1 MKKIYLFFTFLI
13 VSSVLRAVQHDN
25 ILISPNGNI
34 EVIVSIGED
43 LTYTVKRNGKTLLSP
58 SALAMSLS
66 DGEVWGRNARL
77 RYSKKIAANKVIPS
91 PFYRKTEVKD
101 EYNGLQ
107 MIFHGQWG
115 LEFRVYNDGVA
126 YRFINHRKNPFN
138 VVDEEVNYC
147 FTDDV
152 LLTMAYVNAKGSF
165 EDQFFNSF
173 ENIYTTASLSKVDDS
188 RLVLLPAVAA
198 LDMSTKVCI
207 IESDL
212 ESYPGLYL
220 TSANKPNSLKAVFAP
235 YPKDSRQGGHNQL
248 QAIVTQRETYIARVN
263 GKRTFPWRGIVV
275 SDTDIEL
282 ANSDMSYLLAA
293 PLRLDEIDWI
303 RPGKVAWEWWN
314 DMNLEGVDFQ
324 TGINNA
330 TYKYYIDFA
339 SANGIEYVIL
349 DEGWAVNLKADLMAV
364 VPDIDL
370 KELVEYGK
378 AKNVGIVLWAGYL
391 AFDRDM
397 ENVCRHYSE
406 IGVKGFKVD
415 FMDRDDQQMV
425 EFVHRAAETAARYHL
440 FLDLHGMYKPAGL
453 NRTWP
458 NILNFEGVFGLEQ
471 MKFCRPM
478 PDMVTYDVTVPFIRQ
493 VAGPM
498 DYTQGAMKN
507 VSKEN
512 SYVCFS
518 EPMSQGTRCHQLAAY
533 MVFDSPL
540 NMLCDS
546 PTNYQR
552 EPESL
557 EFIAG
562 IPTVWGQTLVLDGR
576 MGEYIV
582 TARRHNETWYVG
594 GLTGWTAR
602 EFTLDCSF
610 LGDGQFK
617 VTLFK
622 DGINAHRKGTDYTK
636 EIFSVTGGQQL
647 KLHMAPGGGFALK
660 IDKM

>member
-1 MKKIYLFFTFLI
+1 MKKLYLFFMFL
-13 VSSVLRAVQHDN
+13 VVASVLRATDK
-25 ILISPNGNI
+25 ILRSPDGRI
-34 EVIVSIGED
+34 EVTVAIGED
-43 LTYTVKRNGKTLLSP
+43 LTYTVSCDGKTLLSP
-58 SALAMSLS
+58 SALSMSLS
-66 DGEVWGRNARL
+66 NGTIWGQNARL
-77 RYSKKIAANKVIPS
+77 ISAKTVTVARTIPS
-91 PFYRKTEVKD
+91 PFYRQMEVKD
-101 EYNGLQ
+101 EYNELRLN
-107 MIFHGQWG
+107 FRDQWS
-115 LEFRVYNDGVA
+115 LEFRAYNDGVA
-126 YRFINHRKNPFN
+126 YRFINRGKKTFN
-138 VVDEEVNYC
+138 VINEEVNYC
-147 FTDDV
+147 FVDDV
-152 LLTMAYVNAKGSF
+152 PLTMAYVNVKGDF
-165 EDQFFNSF
+165 EKQFFNSF
-173 ENIYTTASLSKVDDS
+173 ENFYTTALLSEVDDGK
-188 RLVLLPAVAA
+188 LILLPAVAS
-198 LDMSTKVCI
+198 LDKVTKVCI

-220 TSANKPNSLKAVFAP
+220 NVGSENNSLKAVFAP
-235 YPKDSRQGGHNQL
+235 YPKESRQGGHNQL
-248 QAIVTQRETYIARVN
+248 QSIVTQREPYIARVN
-263 GKRTFPWRGIVV
+263 GKRTFPWRGIVI
-275 SDTDIEL
+275 SDNDIEL
-282 ANSDMSYLLAA
+282 ASSDMSYRLAA
-293 PLRLDEIDWI
+293 PSRIDDVNWI
-303 RPGKVAWEWWN
+303 HPGKVAWEWWN
-314 DMNLEGVDFQ
+314 DMNLEGVDFK
-324 TGINNA
+324 TGVNND

-339 SANGIEYVIL
+339 STNGIEYVIL
-349 DEGWAVNLKADLMAV
+349 DEGWAVNLKADLMDV
-364 VPDIDL
+364 VPEIDL

-391 AFDRDM
+391 AFARDM

-406 IGVKGFKVD
+406 MGVKGFKVD

-425 EFVHRAAETAARYHL
+425 EFVYKAAETAARYHL

-471 MKFCRPM
+471 MKFCHPM
-478 PDMVTYDVTVPFIRQ
+478 PDMVTYDVTAPFIRQ

-507 VSKEN
+507 ASKEN

-557 EFIAG
+557 EFITK
-562 IPTVWGQTLVLDGR
+562 IPTVWDQTLVLDGC

-582 TARRHNETWYVG
+582 TARRHNDTWYVG

-602 EFTLDCSF
+602 DFVLDCSF
-610 LGDGQFK
+610 LGNGQFQ
-617 VTLFK
+617 VTLFR
-622 DGINAHRKGTDYTK
+622 DGINAHRKGTDYIK
-636 EIFSVTGGQQL
+636 ETFLVTDGQQL
-647 KLHMAPGGGFALK
+647 KLHMAPGGGFALR

>member
-1 MKKIYLFFTFLI
+1 MKKVYLLFVFLI
-13 VSSVLRAVQHDN
+13 VTSTFRAASNDKVLSSPDGR
-25 ILISPNGNI
+25 I

-43 LTYTVKRNGKTLLSP
+43 LTYTVVRDGKTLLLP
-58 SALAMSLS
+58 SAVSMNLS
-66 DGEVWGRNARL
+66 SGEVWGPNARL
-77 RYSKKIAANKVIPS
+77 VSCKTIEVNQVIPS
-91 PFYRKTEVKD
+91 PFYKKQEVKD

-107 MIFHGQWG
+107 MVFRGQWA
-115 LEFRVYNDGVA
+115 LEFRAYNDGVA
-126 YRFINHRKNPFN
+126 YRFINRRKKPFN
-138 VVDEEVNYC
+138 VVNEGVNYC
-147 FTDDV
+147 FADDI
-152 LLTMAYVNAKGSF
+152 LLTMAYVNAKGDF
-165 EDQFFNSF
+165 ERQFFNSF
-173 ENIYTTASLSKVDDS
+173 ENVYTTASFSKVDENK
-188 RLVLLPAVAA
+188 LILLPAVAT
-198 LDMSTKVCI
+198 LDTSTKVCI

-220 TSANKPNSLKAVFAP
+220 NKDIQSNSLRAVFAS
-235 YPKDSRQGGHNQL
+235 YPKESRQGGHNQL
-248 QAIVTQRETYIARVN
+248 QAVVTQREAYIARVN
-263 GKRTFPWRGIVV
+263 GKRSFPWRGMVI
-275 SDTDIEL
+275 SDNDITL
-282 ANSDMSYLLAA
+282 ASSDMSYCLAA
-293 PLRLDEIDWI
+293 PSRLDDISWI

-349 DEGWAVNLKADLMAV
+349 DEGWAVNLKADLMQV
-364 VPDIDL
+364 VPEINL

-391 AFDRDM
+391 AFERDM

-406 IGVKGFKVD
+406 MGVKGFKVD

-425 EFVHRAAETAARYHL
+425 EFVHKAAETAARYHL
-440 FLDLHGMYKPAGL
+440 FLDLHGMYKPAEL

-478 PDMVTYDVTVPFIRQ
+478 PDMVTYDVTIPFIRQ

-507 VSKEN
+507 ASKGN
-512 SYVCFS
+512 GYVCFS

-533 MVFDSPL
+533 VVFDSPL

-562 IPTVWGQTLVLDGR
+562 IPTVWNQTLVLDGR

-582 TARRHNETWYVG
+582 TARRQGDTWYVG
-594 GLTGWTAR
+594 GLNGWTAR
-602 EFTLDCSF
+602 EYTLDCSF
-610 LGDGQFK
+610 LGSGEFE

-622 DGINAHRKGTDYTK
+622 DGVNAHRKGTDYAK
-636 EIFSVTGGQQL
+636 EKISVLGTRQL
-647 KLHMAPGGGFALK
+647 ELHMASGGGFALK
-660 IDKM
+660 IEKK

>member
-1 MKKIYLFFTFLI
+1 MKKVYLFFAFLI
-13 VSSVLRAVQHDN
+13 VASALRAARN
-25 ILISPNGNI
+25 NETLSSPDGRI
-34 EVIVSIGED
+34 KVTVSIGEE
-43 LTYTVKRNGKTLLSP
+43 LTYTVVRDGKTLLSP
-58 SALAMSLS
+58 SALSMSLS

-77 RYSKKIAANKVIPS
+77 MSGKRTAVNRVIPS
-91 PFYRKTEVKD
+91 PFYKRAEVKD
-101 EYNGLQ
+101 EYNELQ
-107 MIFHGQWG
+107 LNFRGQWA
-115 LEFRVYNDGVA
+115 LEFRVYDDGMA
-126 YRFINHRKNPFN
+126 YRFINRRKKPFH
-138 VVDEEVNYC
+138 VVDEKVNYC
-147 FTDDV
+147 FADDV
-152 LLTMAYVNAKGSF
+152 PLTMAYANAKGDF
-165 EDQFFNSF
+165 ERQFFNSF
-173 ENIYTTASLSKVDDS
+173 ENAYVTAPLSEVDDS
-188 RLVLLPAVAA
+188 RLILLPAVAA
-198 LDMSTKVCI
+198 PDASTKVCI

-220 TSANKPNSLKAVFAP
+220 NSDTKANSLKAVFAP
-235 YPKDSRQGGHNQL
+235 YPKESRQGGHNRL
-248 QAIVTQRETYIARVN
+248 QAIVTQREAYIAQVD
-263 GKRTFPWRGIVV
+263 GKRTFPWRGMVI
-275 SDTDIEL
+275 SDNDIAL
-282 ANSDMSYLLAA
+282 AGSDMSYRLAA
-293 PLRLDEIDWI
+293 PSRLDNIDWI

-324 TGINNA
+324 TGVNNA

-349 DEGWAVNLKADLMAV
+349 DEGWAVNLEADLMKV
-364 VPDIDL
+364 VPEIDL

-406 IGVKGFKVD
+406 MGVKGFKVD

-562 IPTVWGQTLVLDGR
+562 IPTVWDQTLVLDGR

-582 TARRHNETWYVG
+582 TARRHGDTWYVG

-610 LGDGQFK
+610 LGNGQFK

-622 DGINAHRKGTDYTK
+622 DGINAHRKGTDYVK
-636 EIFSVTGGQQL
+636 ETFSLTGGQQL
-647 KLHMAPGGGFALK
+647 KLHMAPGGGFALR

>member
-1 MKKIYLFFTFLI
+1 MKKIYLFFALL
-13 VSSVLRAVQHDN
+13 VMASVLKAAQHDKT
-25 ILISPNGNI
+25 LTSPDGRI
-34 EVIVSIGED
+34 VVTVSIGED
-43 LTYTVKRNGKTLLSP
+43 LTYTVTRDGKTLLTP
-58 SALAMSLS
+58 SALSMSLS

-77 RYSKKIAANKVIPS
+77 VSSKTAAVNRVIPS
-91 PFYRKTEVKD
+91 PFYKRAEVKD
-101 EYNGLQ
+101 EYNELQ
-107 MIFHGQWG
+107 LNFRGQWA
-115 LEFRVYNDGVA
+115 LEFRAYDDGVS
-126 YRFINHRKNPFN
+126 YRFINRRKKPFN
-138 VVDEEVNYC
+138 VLNEEVNYC
-147 FTDDV
+147 FADDV
-152 LLTMAYVNAKGSF
+152 PLTLAYVNAKGDF
-165 EDQFFNSF
+165 ERQFFNSF
-173 ENIYTTASLSKVDDS
+173 ENAYTTAPLSEVDDS
-188 RLVLLPAVAA
+188 KLILLPAVAS
-198 LDMSTKVCI
+198 LDASTKVCI
-207 IESDL
+207 LESDL
-212 ESYPGLYL
+212 ESYPGIYL
-220 TSANKPNSLKAVFAP
+220 NSATKPNSLKAVFAP
-235 YPKDSRQGGHNQL
+235 YPKESRQGGHNQL
-248 QAIVTQRETYIARVN
+248 QAVVTKREAYIARIG
-263 GKRTFPWRGIVV
+263 GKRTFPWRGMVITD
-275 SDTDIEL
+275 SDIDL
-282 ANSDMSYLLAA
+282 ADSDMSYRLAA
-293 PLRLDEIDWI
+293 PSRLDNIDWI

-349 DEGWAVNLKADLMAV
+349 DEGWAVNLKADLMDV
-364 VPDIDL
+364 VPELDL
-370 KELVEYGK
+370 KDLVEYGK
-378 AKNVGIVLWAGYL
+378 SKNVGIVLWAGYL
-391 AFDRDM
+391 AFDRDL

-406 IGVKGFKVD
+406 MGVKGFKVD

-425 EFVHRAAETAARYHL
+425 DFIYRAAETAARYHL

-471 MKFCRPM
+471 MKFCRPV
-478 PDMVTYDVTVPFIRQ
+478 PDMVTYDVIVPFIRQ
-493 VAGPM
+493 VSGPM

-512 SYVCFS
+512 SYISFS

-562 IPTVWGQTLVLDGR
+562 IPTVWEQTLVLDGR

-582 TARRHNETWYVG
+582 TARCQGDSWYVG
-594 GLTGWTAR
+594 GLNGWTAR
-602 EFTLDCSF
+602 EYTLDCSF
-610 LGDGQFK
+610 LGDGEFE

-622 DGINAHRKGTDYTK
+622 DGVNAHRKGTDYVK
-636 EIFSVTGGQQL
+636 EKFSVSGGRQL

-660 IDKM
+660 IEKK

>member
-1 MKKIYLFFTFLI
+1 MKRICLIFALLI
-13 VSSVLRAVQHDN
+13 VASTFKAAQNDKVLN
-25 ILISPNGNI
+25 SPDGRI
-34 EVIVSIGED
+34 EVTVSIGED
-43 LTYTVKRNGKTLLSP
+43 LTYTVVRDGKTLLLP
-58 SALAMSLS
+58 SALSMNLS
-66 DGEVWGRNARL
+66 SGEVWGQNARL
-77 RYSKKIAANKVIPS
+77 VSCKTIEVNQVIPS
-91 PFYRKTEVKD
+91 PFYKKQEVKD

-107 MIFHGQWG
+107 MVFRGQWA
-115 LEFRVYNDGVA
+115 LEFRAYNDGVA
-126 YRFINHRKNPFN
+126 YRFINRRKQSFN
-138 VVDEEVNYC
+138 VLDEGVNYC
-147 FTDDV
+147 FADDV
-152 LLTMAYVNAKGSF
+152 PLTMAYVNVKGDF
-165 EDQFFNSF
+165 ERQFFNSF
-173 ENIYTTASLSKVDDS
+173 ENVYTATPLSKVDDS
-188 RLVLLPAVAA
+188 KLILLPAVAT
-198 LDMSTKVCI
+198 LDTSTKVCI

-212 ESYPGLYL
+212 EAYPGLYL
-220 TSANKPNSLKAVFAP
+220 NSDTKPNSLKAVFAS
-235 YPKDSRQGGHNQL
+235 YPKESRQGGHNQL
-248 QAIVTQRETYIARVN
+248 QAVVTQREAYIARVK
-263 GKRTFPWRGIVV
+263 GKRTFPWRGMVI
-275 SDTDIEL
+275 SDNDIDL
-282 ANSDMSYLLAA
+282 AGSDMSYRLAA
-293 PLRLDEIDWI
+293 PSRLDDIDWI

-349 DEGWAVNLKADLMAV
+349 DEGWAVNLKADLMQV
-364 VPDIDL
+364 VPEIDL

-378 AKNVGIVLWAGYL
+378 TKNVGIVLWAGYL
-391 AFDRDM
+391 AFERDM
-397 ENVCRHYSE
+397 ENVCRHYSDM
-406 IGVKGFKVD
+406 GVKGFKVD

-425 EFVHRAAETAARYHL
+425 EFVHKAAETAARYHL

-458 NILNFEGVFGLEQ
+458 NILSFEGVFGLEQ

-507 VSKEN
+507 ASKEN

-562 IPTVWGQTLVLDGR
+562 IPTVWNQTFILDGR

-582 TARRHNETWYVG
+582 TARRQSDTWYVG
-594 GLTGWTAR
+594 GLNGWTAR
-602 EFTLDCSF
+602 EYTLDCSF
-610 LGDGQFK
+610 LGDGEFE
-617 VTLFK
+617 VVLFK
-622 DGINAHRKGTDYTK
+622 DGINAHRKGTDYVK
-636 EIFSVTGGQQL
+636 ERFPVVSAQLL

-660 IDKM
+660 IEKK